1 MNISKVKK
9 GSLIFFGIILVIIVF
24 QITFKIL
31 KSGTKVEESVIR
43 VSVIQAE
50 LKEINESVVMQGVA
64 EGDPQIKIYPVVS
77 GKFERTKMREGT
89 SVKKND
95 VILYINRDIVGMKY
109 KLVPIKSPVSGIVTR
124 IYYFDNGM
132 AVSTQYPVA
141 EVADPEHIKVVL
153 NIGEEDMAKLKNGM
167 EASIKTVYGK
177 LAEIKAKVYSLTPF
191 IDKDTMSGTVIV
203 KGMNVDRIIK
213 PGSSVEVTV
222 YAGKRKG
229 IMLPENAVLMG
240 DGKTYVY
247 IVSNN
252 VAKRVDVELG
262 YMAGA
267 EVEIRNGLMEG
278 TNVIV
283 EGNFKL
289 SDGTKVSTQ

>member
-1 MNISKVKK
+1 
-9 GSLIFFGIILVIIVF
+9 
-24 QITFKIL
+24 
-31 KSGTKVEESVIR
+31 
-43 VSVIQAE
+43 
-50 LKEINESVVMQGVA
+50 
-64 EGDPQIKIYPVVS
+64 
-77 GKFERTKMREGT
+77 
-89 SVKKND
+89 
-95 VILYINRDIVGMKY
+95 
-109 KLVPIKSPVSGIVTR
+109 
-124 IYYFDNGM
+124 
-132 AVSTQYPVA
+132 
-141 EVADPEHIKVVL
+141 
-153 NIGEEDMAKLKNGM
+153 
-167 EASIKTVYGK
+167 
-177 LAEIKAKVYSLTPF
+177 
-191 IDKDTMSGTVIV
+191 MSGTVIV